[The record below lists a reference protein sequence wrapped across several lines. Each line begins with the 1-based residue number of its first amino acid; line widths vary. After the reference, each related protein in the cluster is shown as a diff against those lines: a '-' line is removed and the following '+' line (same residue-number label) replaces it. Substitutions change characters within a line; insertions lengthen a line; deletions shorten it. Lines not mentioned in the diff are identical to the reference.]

1 MMEMKRFLR
10 RAAALWTAAVL
21 FSVAVGAEA
30 APSAKEVILIDGHT
44 SRVILSHNADTPALI
59 ASTTKIMTGLLI
71 AERCSLDEPVTVPP
85 EAVGVEGSSLHL
97 QAGEVRQVRELLY
110 GLMLHSGNDAAVALA
125 IHCAG
130 SVEQFVALMNRRA
143 ESLGM
148 TGTHFANPHGLDH
161 EEHHGTARDLAILTA
176 EAMKNDTFH
185 TIVSTKTV
193 TLGGRTYTN
202 HNKLLWRYDGAVGVK
217 TGYTKEAGR
226 ILVSCAERGNRRLI
240 AVTIDDPND
249 WEDHASMLDHGF
261 SQFTSRTIAQAG
273 TVLGVVPV
281 AGGQR
286 SACGVTV
293 CEDVT
298 VSLAPGERVKLTVE
312 LPPFSFAPM
321 EVGAQ
326 AGWLQVEV
334 DDAAVLRVPLVW
346 KDTVREA

>member
-1 MMEMKRFLR
+1 M
-10 RAAALWTAAVL
+10 
-21 FSVAVGAEA
+21 
-30 APSAKEVILIDGHT
+30 IDGHT
-44 SRVILSHNADTPALI
+44 GRVILSHNADTPALI
-59 ASTTKIMTGLLI
+59 ASTTKIMTGLLV
-71 AERCSLDEPVTVPP
+71 AERCSLDEPVTIPP

-97 QAGEVRQVRELLY
+97 QAGEVLQVRDLLY

-130 SVEQFVALMNRRA
+130 SLENFVELMNRRA
-143 ESLGM
+143 ASLGM

-161 EEHHGTARDLAILTA
+161 GEHHGTARDLAILTA
-176 EAMKNDTFH
+176 ESMKNDTFH
-185 TIVSTKTV
+185 AIVSTKTV

-226 ILVSCAERGNRRLI
+226 ILVSCAERGSRRLI

-249 WEDHASMLDHGF
+249 WEDHASMLDTGF
-261 SQFTSRTIAQAG
+261 SQFESHTIAQAG
-273 TVLGVVPV
+273 AVLGVVPV

-298 VSLAPGERVKLTVE
+298 VLMAPGERVKLSVN
-312 LPPFSFAPM
+312 LPHFSFAPVM
-321 EVGAQ
+321 TGEQ
-326 AGWLQVEV
+326 AGWLRVEV
-334 DDAAVLRVPLVW
+334 DGAAVLRVPLVW